1 MLSKTHSTVCARIVM
16 EEQDADDA
24 VALQQA
30 YDGHM
35 NQPHVRMFQSTTDKR
50 IDKNRQ
56 YRQ

>member
-1 MLSKTHSTVCARIVM
+1 MLSKTHSTVCSRIVM
-16 EEQDADDA
+16 EEQDA

-35 NQPHVRMFQSTTDKR
+35 NQPHVRMFQSATDKR
-50 IDKNRQ
+50 IDMNRQ

>member
-1 MLSKTHSTVCARIVM
+1 M
-16 EEQDADDA
+16 EEQDA

-50 IDKNRQ
+50 IDMNRQ

>member
-1 MLSKTHSTVCARIVM
+1 M
-16 EEQDADDA
+16 EEQDA

-50 IDKNRQ
+50 IDMNRHESTVSTMT
-56 YRQ
+56 YNGTA